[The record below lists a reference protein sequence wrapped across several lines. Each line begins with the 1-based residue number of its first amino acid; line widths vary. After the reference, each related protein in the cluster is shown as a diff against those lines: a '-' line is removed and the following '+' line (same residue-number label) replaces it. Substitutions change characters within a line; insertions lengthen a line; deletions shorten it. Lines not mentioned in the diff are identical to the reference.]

1 MAGGGSACDLARQ
14 GLGGPGDDPKD
25 PPAQRLTV
33 GRGGAVLSTKSRSSR
48 ENRSGLLGVRDVPG
62 VVEDSR
68 LPGSGRA
75 PGPCAPPGSP
85 GRARHD
91 GRRARRP
98 PNSPATLG
106 VPAGVE
112 RRPRRHRVHP
122 VQRQIHV
129 AAGLQAF
136 FNKTEPTGT
145 GHGGRRALARSA
157 HPGLRDRAADNAA
170 GGTVATTSRALP
182 VTPRSRHPLRG
193 RRRSRRLRRRLSPT
207 AEGSGPHRVGAAS
220 GHRPGPVVHRRFH
233 RAVDEGHPRRCGHQ
247 GDYRR
252 PDDDQRPIS
261 RGTLI

>member
-1 MAGGGSACDLARQ
+1 MAGGESARDLARQ

-75 PGPCAPPGSP
+75 LGPCAPPGSP

-129 AAGLQAF
+129 AAGVAGLLQQ
-136 FNKTEPTGT
+136 NGT
-145 GHGGRRALARSA
+145 DWDRSWRSPCSCSIRPSWSSRPGRRQRSRWT
-157 HPGLRDRAADNAA
+157 PLPRRG
-170 GGTVATTSRALP
+170 RALP

-193 RRRSRRLRRRLSPT
+193 RRRSRRLRRRQSPT
-207 AEGSGPHRVGAAS
+207 GRRFGTAS
-220 GHRPGPVVHRRFH
+220 GRSCIRSPTWSGRSP
-233 RAVDEGHPRRCGHQ
+233 AVSPS
-247 GDYRR
+247 
-252 PDDDQRPIS
+252 S
-261 RGTLI
+261 R

>member
-1 MAGGGSACDLARQ
+1 M
-14 GLGGPGDDPKD
+14 
-25 PPAQRLTV
+25 
-33 GRGGAVLSTKSRSSR
+33 LSTKSRSSR

-136 FNKTEPTGT
+136 FEQNGT
-145 GHGGRRALARSA
+145 DWDRSWRSPCSCSIRPSWSSRPGRRQRSRWNRC
-157 HPGLRDRAADNAA
+157 HEEPGAA
-170 GGTVATTSRALP
+170 GDTAESTPTQGKMTESK
-182 VTPRSRHPLRG
+182 VTPSTKPD
-193 RRRSRRLRRRLSPT
+193 RRRFGTASGRSCIRSPTWSGRSPAVSPSRRRRP
-207 AEGSGPHRVGAAS
+207 
-220 GHRPGPVVHRRFH
+220 
-233 RAVDEGHPRRCGHQ
+233 PRRCGHQ

-261 RGTLI
+261 RGTLIRGRIADAA

>member
-1 MAGGGSACDLARQ
+1 M
-14 GLGGPGDDPKD
+14 
-25 PPAQRLTV
+25 
-33 GRGGAVLSTKSRSSR
+33 LSTKSRSSR

-98 PNSPATLG
+98 PNSP
-106 VPAGVE
+106 V
-112 RRPRRHRVHP
+112 RSRF
-122 VQRQIHV
+122 
-129 AAGLQAF
+129 LQAWNDDLVVIVF
-136 FNKTEPTGT
+136 IRSSDKSTLPLGCRPSSNKTEPTGT

-233 RAVDEGHPRRCGHQ
+233 RAVGEGHPRRCGHQ

-261 RGTLI
+261 RGTLIRGRIADAA